1 MIQLVTPFPFL
12 LDFAFFAPL
21 LFRFIVAYFIFAGI
35 SSSSSA
41 PLWHKGVFALIGLSI
56 FVGFGLQI
64 GALALSL
71 LLAASLVT
79 SKVPL
84 PFGATKKETFLLLII
99 ALSLLLS
106 GAGPFAFDLP
116 F

>member
-21 LFRFIVAYFIFAGI
+21 LFRFAIAYILFLGI
-35 SSSSSA
+35 SNSVA
-41 PLWHKGVFALIGLSI
+41 PLWHKGLFVLIGLSI

-64 GALALSL
+64 GALVLSL
-71 LLAASLVT
+71 LLIASLVST
-79 SKVPL
+79 KAAL
-84 PFGATKKETFLLLII
+84 PFGATKKETVLLLII
-99 ALSLLLS
+99 SLSLLLS